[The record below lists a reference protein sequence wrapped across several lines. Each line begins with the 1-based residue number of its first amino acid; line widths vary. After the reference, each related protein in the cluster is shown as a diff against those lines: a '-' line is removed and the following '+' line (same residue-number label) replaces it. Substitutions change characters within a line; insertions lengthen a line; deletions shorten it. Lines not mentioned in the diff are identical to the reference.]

1 MHMPKLQ
8 LAMDTYN
15 LPSSLS
21 VAQKTQNQID
31 VMEVGTLLAVENGMN
46 AVRIMKSL
54 FPNHIVLA
62 DIRIIKAGGKLA
74 SLAFD
79 SGADRVT
86 VVSDASDE
94 TIEAVVTEAN
104 LRDNKDVQIEIN
116 EDFTIEQEDY
126 WRSLGISQIIYHRS
140 NEVVE
145 DEEKWSPEVI
155 DQLKKL
161 ADKGFKLSITGGL
174 TVDEIKLFKDIPVYC
189 FIAGRKIVSSNK
201 PDQTSKDNKE
211 EINRVFG

>member
-8 LAMDTYN
+8 LAMDTFD
-15 LPSSLS
+15 LPCSLS
-21 VAQKTQNQID
+21 VAQSTQNQVD

-54 FPNHIVLA
+54 YPNHVVLA

-79 SGADRVT
+79 SGADWVT

-94 TIEAVVTEAN
+94 TIEAVVKEAN
-104 LRDNKDVQIEIN
+104 LRKNKDVQIEIN
-116 EDFTIEQEDY
+116 ENFTIDQEDY

-145 DEEKWSPEVI
+145 DEEKWSPGVLE
-155 DQLKKL
+155 QLKRL
-161 ADKGFKLSITGGL
+161 AGKGFKLSVTGGL
-174 TVDEIKLFKDIPVYC
+174 RIDEIELFKDIPIYC
-189 FIAGRKIVSSNK
+189 FIAGRKIVDSNNPYLTAK
-201 PDQTSKDNKE
+201 QYKE
-211 EINRVFG
+211 EIKRVYE